1 MIWQRFLTFFSG
13 ADVYSVTLIVAAFMA
28 GLGFGSL
35 AGGHLADRLRP
46 TARILAFA
54 ASELAIAAF
63 AFLSVPILYEWLF
76 LRLGTRPLQAALI
89 AGLLFAVLLWPTF
102 FMGLSLPLLA
112 RVLTDRPGRSA
123 ERIGGLYGWNTLG
136 ASLGALLTVWLL
148 ARTLGFAGAIR
159 IGAFLNLACAAAAL
173 VVVAARGRR
182 GAGAGPEDAHATEA
196 ATTGD
201 HALADASTAPRPE
214 NATEAP
220 LRFGLRAW
228 LALYA
233 LSGFVAL
240 SLEILWFRV
249 LGTIHKPSSFTFSTL
264 LAIYLLGLGGGALLG
279 RRWARNARRPVA
291 TFFALQA
298 GIGLYAGLS
307 LGLLTMALGR
317 LSGLGPL
324 WRYLGEYETLALDE
338 AVRATARLLSRGG
351 DVAPFTVDLAAQF
364 ALLYGLVPLY
374 LIGPPTLLMGMSFPF
389 IQKAVQTD
397 LAHLGRRVGGLQAA
411 NIVGSTLGAGLT
423 GLVLLHTL
431 GSAGTLRL
439 LVGLAG
445 VFLFMFC
452 RLRWPQGPSR
462 RRAAGA
468 ALVVFALSLLAA
480 PSASILWAKLHG
492 TTPDRILFAE
502 DGSGLSVLKDEGA
515 GADRHVVVYVDG
527 LGQSQIPY
535 GGYHTLLGALPVMLH
550 PSPESVAVIG
560 LGSGDT
566 LFGISGRS
574 ETRRILCL
582 EIVAPQLRTLQM
594 LARERRYPGLTDT
607 ITDGRVEYR
616 FTDGRSF
623 LMRTTERFD
632 VIEADALRPGT
643 PYVGNLYSLEYF
655 ELLKRRLKPGGFG
668 VTWCPT
674 ARVRSTFLRAFPYV
688 LVFGETLIGSN
699 EPISFERSV
708 VQGRLR
714 DPFTT
719 AHYARGAVDHEALL
733 AQAIDRG
740 PTAIGPDLDRTPYV
754 DINTDL
760 FPKDEYL
767 SSRRFLPGTRTE

>member
-13 ADVYSVTLIVAAFMA
+13 ADVYSVTLIVAAFMG
-28 GLGFGSL
+28 GLGLGSL
-35 AGGHLADRLRP
+35 AGGHLADRLPP
-46 TARILAFA
+46 TARFVAFA

-63 AFLSVPILYEWLF
+63 AFWSVPILYEWLF
-76 LRLGTRPLQAALI
+76 LRLGTRPLPAPLI
-89 AGLLFAVLLWPTF
+89 GCLLFAVLLWPTF

-112 RVLTDRPGRSA
+112 RVLTERPGRSA

-136 ASLGALLTVWLL
+136 ASLGALLTVWWL
-148 ARTLGFAGAIR
+148 ARTLGFAWAIR
-159 IGAFLNLACAAAAL
+159 VGAFLNLACAAAAL
-173 VVVAARGRR
+173 LVVATRGRR
-182 GAGAGPEDAHATEA
+182 GPVAGPEEAHATVGAVAGVRVVAERSSA
-196 ATTGD
+196 A
-201 HALADASTAPRPE
+201 LPE
-214 NATEAP
+214 KAAEAP
-220 LRFGLRAW
+220 QGFRLQTW
-228 LALYA
+228 LAVYA

-307 LGLLTMALGR
+307 LGLLTTALGR
-317 LSGLGPL
+317 FSWPGPL
-324 WRYLGEYETLALDE
+324 WRYLGKYETLALND
-338 AVRATARLLSRGG
+338 AVRAAVDLLSHGG
-351 DVAPFTVDLAAQF
+351 DVAPSTFDLAAQL

-423 GLVLLHTL
+423 GLVLLHAF
-431 GSAGTLRL
+431 GSTGTLRL

-445 VFLFMFC
+445 VFLFAFC
-452 RLRWPQGPSR
+452 HLRWPEGPLR
-462 RRAAGA
+462 LRAAGG
-468 ALVVFALSLLAA
+468 ALVVLALSLLAA
-480 PSASILWAKLHG
+480 PSASTLWARLHG

-502 DGSGLSVLKDEGA
+502 DGSGLSVIKDESTGPE
-515 GADRHVVVYVDG
+515 RRVVVYVDG

-535 GGYHTLLGALPVMLH
+535 GGYHTLLGALPAMLH
-550 PSPESVAVIG
+550 PNPESVAVIG

-566 LFGISGRS
+566 LFGISGRP
-574 ETRRILCL
+574 ETRRVLCL

-594 LARERRYPGLTDT
+594 LARERHYPGLTET

-616 FTDGRSF
+616 FTDGRSY

-643 PYVGNLYSLEYF
+643 PYAGNLYSLEYF
-655 ELLKRRLKPGGFG
+655 ELLKRRLKPGGLG
-668 VTWCPT
+668 VSWGPT
-674 ARVRSTFLRAFPYV
+674 ARVRSTFLRAFPHV
-688 LVFGETLIGSN
+688 LVFGETLIGSS
-699 EPISFERSV
+699 EPIAFDRATLRA
-708 VQGRLR
+708 RLR
-714 DPFTT
+714 DPFTA
-719 AHYARGAVDHEALL
+719 AHYARGAVDPEALL
-733 AQAIDRG
+733 AKAIDRG
-740 PTAIGPDLDRTPYV
+740 PTAIGPELDRTPYV
-754 DINTDL
+754 DVNTDL

>member
-1 MIWQRFLTFFSG
+1 
-13 ADVYSVTLIVAAFMA
+13 V
-28 GLGFGSL
+28 
-35 AGGHLADRLRP
+35 
-46 TARILAFA
+46 
-54 ASELAIAAF
+54 
-63 AFLSVPILYEWLF
+63 
-76 LRLGTRPLQAALI
+76 
-89 AGLLFAVLLWPTF
+89 VLLWPTF

-173 VVVAARGRR
+173 LVVAARRRR
-182 GAGAGPEDAHATEA
+182 GSGEGPEDAHADEA
-196 ATTGD
+196 AAIDEIGP
-201 HALADASTAPRPE
+201 AEASAPLLPGNTA
-214 NATEAP
+214 EAP
-220 LRFGLRAW
+220 LRFGFRGW
-228 LALYA
+228 LAIYA

-279 RRWARNARRPVA
+279 RRWARKAHRPVA

-307 LGLLTMALGR
+307 LGLLTAALGR
-317 LSGLGPL
+317 LPGLGPL

-338 AVRATARLLSRGG
+338 AVRATQRLLMRGG
-351 DVAPFTVDLAAQF
+351 DVAPFTVELAAQF
-364 ALLYGLVPLY
+364 TLLYGLVPLY

-397 LAHLGRRVGGLQAA
+397 LLRLGRRVGGLQAA

-423 GLVLLHTL
+423 GLVLLDTL
-431 GSAGTLRL
+431 GSSGTLRV

-445 VFLFMFC
+445 VFLFLLC
-452 RLRWPQGPSR
+452 RVRWPEGPR
-462 RRAAGA
+462 QWRAAGA
-468 ALVVFALSLLAA
+468 AVLILALSLAA
-480 PSASILWAKLHG
+480 TPSDSTLWAKLHG

-502 DGSGLSVLKDEGA
+502 DGSGLSVLKHEGT
-515 GADRHVVVYVDG
+515 GAEAHVVVYVDG
-527 LGQSQIPY
+527 LGQSKIPY
-535 GGYHTLLGALPVMLH
+535 GGYHTLLGALPAMLH
-550 PSPESVAVIG
+550 PNPESVAVIG

-566 LFGISGRS
+566 LFGISGRA

-594 LARERRYPGLTDT
+594 LAREGLYPTLADT
-607 ITDGRVEYR
+607 ILDGRVEYR

-688 LVFGETLIGSN
+688 LFFGETLIGSN
-699 EPISFERSV
+699 EPITFDRAAM
-708 VQGRLR
+708 QARLR
-714 DPFTT
+714 DPFT
-719 AHYARGAVDHEALL
+719 ASHYARGGVDPGVIL
-733 AQAIDRG
+733 AEDIARG
-740 PTAIGPDLDRTPYV
+740 PTAIGPELDRTPYV

>member
-1 MIWQRFLTFFSG
+1 
-13 ADVYSVTLIVAAFMA
+13 
-28 GLGFGSL
+28 
-35 AGGHLADRLRP
+35 
-46 TARILAFA
+46 
-54 ASELAIAAF
+54 
-63 AFLSVPILYEWLF
+63 
-76 LRLGTRPLQAALI
+76 
-89 AGLLFAVLLWPTF
+89 
-102 FMGLSLPLLA
+102 
-112 RVLTDRPGRSA
+112 
-123 ERIGGLYGWNTLG
+123 
-136 ASLGALLTVWLL
+136 
-148 ARTLGFAGAIR
+148 
-159 IGAFLNLACAAAAL
+159 
-173 VVVAARGRR
+173 
-182 GAGAGPEDAHATEA
+182 
-196 ATTGD
+196 
-201 HALADASTAPRPE
+201 
-214 NATEAP
+214 
-220 LRFGLRAW
+220 
-228 LALYA
+228 
-233 LSGFVAL
+233 
-240 SLEILWFRV
+240 
-249 LGTIHKPSSFTFSTL
+249 
-264 LAIYLLGLGGGALLG
+264 
-279 RRWARNARRPVA
+279 VA

-307 LGLLTMALGR
+307 LGLLTVALGR
-317 LSGLGPL
+317 LPGLGPL

-338 AVRATARLLSRGG
+338 AVRATARLVTRGG
-351 DVAPFTVDLAAQF
+351 DVAPFTVELAAQF
-364 ALLYGLVPLY
+364 TLLYGLVPLY

-397 LAHLGRRVGGLQAA
+397 LARLGRRVGGLQAA

-452 RLRWPQGPSR
+452 RLRWPEGPSQW
-462 RRAAGA
+462 RAAGA
-468 ALVVFALSLLAA
+468 ALLLLALSLFAA
-480 PSASILWAKLHG
+480 PSASTLWAKLHG

-515 GADRHVVVYVDG
+515 GPERHVVVYVDG
-527 LGQSQIPY
+527 LGQSKIPY

-550 PSPESVAVIG
+550 PNPESVAVIG

-566 LFGISGRS
+566 LFGMSGRA

-594 LARERRYPGLTDT
+594 LARERRFPGLTDT

-623 LMRTTERFD
+623 LMRTKERFD

-674 ARVRSTFLRAFPYV
+674 ARIRSTFLRAFPYV
-688 LVFGETLIGSN
+688 LFFGETLIGSN
-699 EPISFERSV
+699 EPIAFDRAAIQARV
-708 VQGRLR
+708 RA
-714 DPFTT
+714 PFT
-719 AHYARGAVDHEALL
+719 ASHFARAGVDPEAILAEDIARG
-733 AQAIDRG
+733 
-740 PTAIGPDLDRTPYV
+740 PTTAIGPEHDRSPYV

-767 SSRRFLPGTRTE
+767 SSRRFLPGKGTE